1 MNYIVRPGKV
11 YLNIG
16 IFSVVGLLLGGI
28 ALFIIKE
35 PTYTIIYCVII
46 VPMCLL
52 YALISVWFYF
62 KTRIIL
68 HEEELIIRTIWTREK
83 RWKYTEIT
91 DVYIYKNQG
100 LSNPV
105 VLLKDGKKIVKIV
118 SAYSGY
124 KAFKSVLKEKCNNKI
139 KYIR

>member
-1 MNYIVRPGKV
+1 M
-11 YLNIG
+11 
-16 IFSVVGLLLGGI
+16 
-28 ALFIIKE
+28 
-35 PTYTIIYCVII
+35 
-46 VPMCLL
+46 
-52 YALISVWFYF
+52 
-62 KTRIIL
+62 

-139 KYIR
+139 YTLNYYKNKFYKILNEKPNMLGRMV